1 MKANHG
7 AFNLLRNEAEVK
19 PFAHTFIWTA
29 CGWEHQTKCDG
40 LLLMGCMRGWAH
52 SELSRRRHIQFQ
64 QSVIVIKVIST
75 KYAAYLRGVRLC
87 SHCIRVLKLNK
98 SNKSN
103 AASTMRCMFHPVF
116 LQWKITP
123 HLVIQVRWCW
133 YADILLTMTGWKL
146 LAVWSELKIKINCKW
161 KVERSYTFCQIHIKQ
176 PEFRPVI
183 PNRGSTSAV
192 GISGMWKDWS
202 YYKDEI
208 VCEIVAR
215 EQRS

>member
-1 MKANHG
+1 
-7 AFNLLRNEAEVK
+7 
-19 PFAHTFIWTA
+19 
-29 CGWEHQTKCDG
+29 
-40 LLLMGCMRGWAH
+40 MGCVRGRAH

-75 KYAAYLRGVRLC
+75 KYAAYLRGVRLY

-103 AASTMRCMFHPVF
+103 AASTMSCMFHPVF

-133 YADILLTMTGWKL
+133 YADILLTMIGGKL

-161 KVERSYTFCQIHIKQ
+161 KVERSYIFCQIQIKQ
-176 PEFRPVI
+176 PEFRLI
-183 PNRGSTSAV
+183 LKKIQSATTAEYHML
-192 GISGMWKDWS
+192 SALKL
-202 YYKDEI
+202 
-208 VCEIVAR
+208 AR
-215 EQRS
+215 EQRSWNSLLQVVDKWLRDTQSICRCR